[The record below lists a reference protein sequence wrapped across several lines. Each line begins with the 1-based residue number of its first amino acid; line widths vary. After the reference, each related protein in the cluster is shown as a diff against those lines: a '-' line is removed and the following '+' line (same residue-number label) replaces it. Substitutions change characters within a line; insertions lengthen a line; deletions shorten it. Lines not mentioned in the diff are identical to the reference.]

1 MWYTTSGWGVGGPGL
16 FFPVTRG
23 LYYFD
28 TASKSVK
35 ESLGEDQSL
44 QGLSPDR
51 NMAGSTPSSS
61 YQDHEMTVTNLITHW
76 TLRFPL
82 KATSDQGAGLA
93 TFSQDNQHAAWLE
106 VGTSPYDEYEYNFVV
121 RVGSL
126 VDGEIEFEID
136 ESAVAQA
143 LQFSDLSYIQPLG
156 WLDSS
161 TLLIQARSSDW
172 ENARIAQLNL
182 ADHSLVEFCRG
193 TFIGFV
199 Y

>member
-1 MWYTTSGWGVGGPGL
+1 M

-28 TASKSVK
+28 SASASVK
-35 ESLGEDQSL
+35 EYIGEDQSL

-51 NMAGSTPSSS
+51 SLAAGTPSSS
-61 YQDHEMTVTNLITHW
+61 YLDHDRTFTNLITHW
-76 TLRFPL
+76 KLTFPL
-82 KATSDQGAGLA
+82 KTTSDQGSGLA
-93 TFSQDNQHAAWLE
+93 TFAQDDRHAAWLE
-106 VGTSPYDEYEYNFVV
+106 VGTSPYDEFDYNNVV

-143 LQFSDLSYIQPLG
+143 LHLNNLSSIRPVG
-156 WLDSS
+156 WLDSG
-161 TLLIQARSSDW
+161 TLLIQARASDGKD
-172 ENARIAQLNL
+172 ARIAQLNL

-193 TFIGFV
+193 TFIGFI